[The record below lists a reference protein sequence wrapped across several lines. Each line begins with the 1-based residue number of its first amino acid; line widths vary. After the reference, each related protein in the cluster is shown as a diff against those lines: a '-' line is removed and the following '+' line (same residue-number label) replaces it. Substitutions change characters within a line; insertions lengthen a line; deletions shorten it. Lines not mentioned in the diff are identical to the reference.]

1 MNRLNRAEQNERNRA
16 LVLAA
21 ARRVFLARGYHG
33 ATLDEIADEAGF
45 SRGVV
50 QSRFGNKADLFLALL
65 EERIAERAAQN
76 ARLAGDLSGAEGIRV
91 LREHAARRNRA
102 ELGWGLLLIEFRVH
116 AARDPELAR
125 RYAALH
131 ARTRQAL
138 ARVIAD
144 AYRRAGQPPPFPAE
158 EMAQMILAIEA
169 GVRLEQAADPE
180 GAAPSAAFEHLRDL
194 VGSPAPAGD
203 GAPGTGPPRPGADA
217 RETGRSI

>member
-1 MNRLNRAEQNERNRA
+1 MKRLSRAEQNERNRA
-16 LVLAA
+16 VVLAA
-21 ARRVFLARGYHG
+21 ARRVFLARGYHA

-76 ARLAGDLSGAEGIRV
+76 ARLAEGLAGAEGMRV

-102 ELGWGLLLIEFRVH
+102 ELDWGLLLIEFRVH
-116 AARDPELAR
+116 AARDPDLGR
-125 RYAALH
+125 QYAALH

-138 ARVIAD
+138 AEVIASV
-144 AYRRAGQPPPFPAE
+144 YQRAGQAPPCPSQ

-169 GVRLEQAADPE
+169 GIRLEQAAEPE
-180 GAAPSAAFEHLRDL
+180 DAAPSAAFERLRDL
-194 VGSPAPAGD
+194 IEPAAPSGD
-203 GAPGTGPPRPGADA
+203 GAHHAGRP
-217 RETGRSI
+217 T

>member
-1 MNRLNRAEQNERNRA
+1 MERLNRAEQNERNRA

-21 ARRVFLARGYHG
+21 ARQVFLARGYHA

-65 EERIAERAAQN
+65 EERITERAAEN
-76 ARLAGDLSGAEGIRV
+76 KRLAEGRSGAAGTHV
-91 LREHAARRNRA
+91 LREHAVRRNRA
-102 ELGWGLLLIEFRVH
+102 ELDWGLLLIEFRVH
-116 AARDPELAR
+116 AARDPDLSR

-138 ARVIAD
+138 AEVITEL
-144 AYRRAGQPPPFPAE
+144 YRRAGQPPPFPPA

-169 GVRLEQAADPE
+169 GIRLEQAAEPE
-180 GAAPSAAFEHLRDL
+180 EPASSAAFQRLRDF
-194 VGSPAPAGD
+194 VESPAPAGD
-203 GAPGTGPPRPGADA
+203 RAWQ
-217 RETGRSI
+217 TGRAT

>member
-1 MNRLNRAEQNERNRA
+1 MKHLSRAEQNERNRA

-21 ARRVFLARGYHG
+21 ARRVFLARGYHA

-65 EERIAERAAQN
+65 AERIDERAAQN
-76 ARLAGDLSGAEGIRV
+76 ARLAEGHSGAEGTRV

-102 ELGWGLLLIEFRVH
+102 ELDWGLLLIEFRVH
-116 AARDPELAR
+116 AARDTDLGR

-138 ARVIAD
+138 AGVIAD
-144 AYRRAGQPPPFPAE
+144 VYRRAGQPPPYPPE
-158 EMAQMILAIEA
+158 EMAQMVLAVEA
-169 GVRLEQAADPE
+169 GIRLEQAAEP
-180 GAAPSAAFEHLRDL
+180 GSPGSPTAFERLRDF
-194 VGSPAPAGD
+194 VESPAATGD
-203 GAPGTGPPRPGADA
+203 GARGAGRPPSGDGAQEA
-217 RETGRSI
+217 RKPI